1 MENINEKILLEKKEI
16 IFDYLYQLERRYNA
30 VVSYLNGELEYPEL
44 VFEYDGDSAL
54 EIIRATIPMLHIARK
69 LIYMNFKSSESHD
82 LMEKFSDIAK
92 KVYDL
97 LEKLE
102 DDKVEDL
109 TVEL

>member
-54 EIIRATIPMLHIARK
+54 EIIKSNNTYVTYCKKIN
-69 LIYMNFKSSESHD
+69 IYEF
-82 LMEKFSDIAK
+82 
-92 KVYDL
+92 
-97 LEKLE
+97 
-102 DDKVEDL
+102 
-109 TVEL
+109 